1 MALGTVGVICAAA
14 VLGTALA
21 TKRTL
26 ERARTRLPDSLAL
39 LLASV
44 VALLTFMGGWLIVGL
59 WWTTARSRQFVQRFA
74 D

>member
-1 MALGTVGVICAAA
+1 
-14 VLGTALA
+14 
-21 TKRTL
+21 
-26 ERARTRLPDSLAL
+26 
-39 LLASV
+39 